1 MVRARL
7 ASTAPQHRGD
17 IIKQA
22 TDFRNV
28 NGMPTETDRGAAGRK
43 ANRSY
48 ALGAGEGWVYDV
60 GAEFIVKLGER
71 RHGRRFALLEY
82 ATDQDEWPGHTHPAE
97 DEVFYVLKGALTFR
111 CGNDEFDVDE
121 GGVIFLPNGIE
132 HGYKIRGGK
141 PVRLLVVTA
150 PASESSATV
159 GWNGFVSGLETGAE
173 LRASPSS
180 LNR

>member
-1 MVRARL
+1 M
-7 ASTAPQHRGD
+7 AS
-17 IIKQA
+17 K
-22 TDFRNV
+22 
-28 NGMPTETDRGAAGRK
+28 TDRGTARK
-43 ANRSY
+43 SAIAPY
-48 ALGAGEGWVYDV
+48 ALRAREGWVYDQ

-71 RHGRRFALLEY
+71 RQGRRFALLEY
-82 ATDQDEWPGHTHPAE
+82 ATDQDEWPGHTHNTE

-111 CGNDEFDVDE
+111 CGNDECDVDE
-121 GGVIFLPNGIE
+121 GGFIFLPNGIE

-159 GWNGFVSGLETGAE
+159 GWDGFVSGLETGVE

>member
-1 MVRARL
+1 M
-7 ASTAPQHRGD
+7 AS
-17 IIKQA
+17 K
-22 TDFRNV
+22 
-28 NGMPTETDRGAAGRK
+28 TDRGTASAI
-43 ANRSY
+43 APY
-48 ALGAGEGWVYDV
+48 ALRAREGWVYDQ

-71 RHGRRFALLEY
+71 RRFALLEY
-82 ATDQDEWPGHTHPAE
+82 ATDQDEWPGHTHNTE
-97 DEVFYVLKGALTFR
+97 DEVFYVLKGTLTFR
-111 CGNDEFDVDE
+111 CGNDEFDVGE
-121 GGVIFLPNGIE
+121 GGFIFLPNGIE

-159 GWNGFVSGLETGAE
+159 GWDGFVSGLETGVE